1 MFSLFSRKRNILE
14 TGLLG
19 DTTDIHSHLL
29 PGVDDGVR
37 NKEESVAS
45 LKALQDT
52 GITRCIFTPHIMEE
66 LPDNTAFSLQQQF
79 EAFHLFIPSGTEVR
93 LAAEYMLDARFRSH
107 LEGGLLSMGNT
118 SVLVE
123 TSYLSAPPDVDAMLY
138 EIALAG
144 YTPVIAHPERYV
156 YMEGEGYN
164 KWKAVGC
171 ALQLNLLSLGGY
183 YGKYAYEV
191 SHQLLKKGMYDYIGT
206 DFHNLKKHNRG
217 MAHLQLTSPEQKLV
231 RGLWTNNKGLWL

>member
-1 MFSLFSRKRNILE
+1 MFSLFSRKRNILD
-14 TGLLG
+14 TGLLANK
-19 DTTDIHSHLL
+19 TDVHCHLL

-37 NKEESVAS
+37 TEAEAVAS
-45 LKALQDT
+45 LRALNES
-52 GITRCIFTPHIMEE
+52 GIARFIFTPHVMEE
-66 LPDNTAFSLQQQF
+66 MPDNTARYLQQRF
-79 EAFHLFIPSGTEVR
+79 EAFHMLIPSGIEVK

-107 LEGGLLSMGNT
+107 LETGLLSMGGR

-191 SHQLLKKGMYDYIGT
+191 SHKLLKRGMYDYTGT
-206 DFHNLKKHNRG
+206 DFHNLKKHNWG
-217 MAHLQLTSPEQKLV
+217 MEHLQLTASEQKQV
-231 RGLWTNNKGLWL
+231 RGLLENNAALW